1 MYDSWCILT
10 IVVWRETAIFVTN
23 FYRCRFI
30 INHTVLYF
38 VLIIYKTYLEFFIL
52 CHLKATY
59 KSRKHF
65 SLLNNLLRVAVL
77 KLKYLKMM

>member
-30 INHTVLYF
+30 IKNTVLYF

-77 KLKYLKMM
+77 KLKYLK